1 VPGNKS
7 KEIMGKMAITLFPR
21 ESNLGFL
28 IRLPKILVILEKVNT
43 QKAVNGAI

>member
-7 KEIMGKMAITLFPR
+7 KEIMGKIAITLFPR

-28 IRLPKILVILEKVNT
+28 IRMPEIPVILEKSILRKP
-43 QKAVNGAI
+43 QME